1 MFVAGFSTTL
11 NSAVTKSIIKT
22 MEMNGSLE
30 SSPAGLK
37 AKEGREREEEEED
50 EDEEETTRKG
60 MTIQRLRE
68 DLIMSP
74 AFDLLWAFGRSM
86 FSAKE
91 EGANQEAQGAPAK
104 RKSDQRRLP
113 PEQRESFQVNSEWR
127 GLPGRRASVQ
137 RSPRR

>member
-1 MFVAGFSTTL
+1 
-11 NSAVTKSIIKT
+11 

-37 AKEGREREEEEED
+37 AKEGRESEEED
-50 EDEEETTRKG
+50 DNEDEEETTRKG
-60 MTIQRLRE
+60 MSIKRLRE

-74 AFDLLWAFGRSM
+74 AFDLLWAFGHSM

-91 EGANQEAQGAPAK
+91 EGANPEAQGAPAK

-113 PEQRESFQVNSEWR
+113 PEQWKSFQVDSEWR
-127 GLPGRRASVQ
+127 GLQGRRASVQ